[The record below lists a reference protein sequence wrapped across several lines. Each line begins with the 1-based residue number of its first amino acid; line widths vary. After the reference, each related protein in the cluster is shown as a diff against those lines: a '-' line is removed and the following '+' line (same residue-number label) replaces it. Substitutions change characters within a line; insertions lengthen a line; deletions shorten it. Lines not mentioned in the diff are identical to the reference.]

1 MSTCITVD
9 GLKKSYAGRT
19 VVDHL
24 SFAVQQ
30 GEVFGLLG
38 HNGAGKSTTIELLLG
53 LKKPEQGKATI
64 LGMKPEANR
73 KKLFERVGVQF
84 QASNY
89 QCNIR
94 VDEACQERALLY
106 AHPADY
112 RELLKQ
118 FGIEHLEKSPVNSI
132 PLVIVDYRDKK
143 ILKHFYASPCSP
155 ALLLGADVLC
165 SFVTAALSALSITVT
180 AVLVF
185 GYRMQGNVFCFI
197 GAWLLTLVSMFSIGL
212 LMASLCKTVKSVN
225 AVTSLVYFPML
236 FLSGATIPF
245 ELFPKSVQA
254 VANVLPLTQG
264 IRLMKAASMG
274 TEFKGFGWII
284 ALLLGITV
292 ICSGI
297 AVKTFRWE
305 GKE

>member
-1 MSTCITVD
+1 MKRF
-9 GLKKSYAGRT
+9 LKLFSIEEKLVLRT
-19 VVDHL
+19 PDVI
-24 SFAVQQ
+24 
-30 GEVFGLLG
+30 VFGVLMPLGVMLLIAAI
-38 HNGAGKSTTIELLLG
+38 AG
-53 LKKPEQGKATI
+53 GKMAGES
-64 LGMKPEANR
+64 GMTYLQSAYAS
-73 KKLFERVGVQF
+73 LVCVGICCAGF
-84 QASNY
+84 M
-89 QCNIR
+89 
-94 VDEACQERALLY
+94 
-106 AHPADY
+106 
-112 RELLKQ
+112 
-118 FGIEHLEKSPVNSI
+118 SI
-132 PLVIVDYRDKK
+132 PLAIVDYRDKK

-212 LMASLCKTVKSVN
+212 LMASLCKTAKSVN